1 MKARVKENLEGVA
14 IRLMD
19 INELRAYTNLG
30 RNKAMAFG
38 VDAGAKVQIGRRVLY
53 DRQRI
58 DDYIELLIVKQKPNI
73 KNGLE
78 DYTDGLGEK
87 CHC

>member
-1 MKARVKENLEGVA
+1 MKARVKENLEGAA

-30 RNKAMAFG
+30 RNKAMSLG

-53 DRQRI
+53 DKERI
-58 DDYIELLIVKQKPNI
+58 DKYIDLLIV
-73 KNGLE
+73 G
-78 DYTDGLGEK
+78 
-87 CHC
+87 